1 VRPPSVPS
9 NEHHRGACRTHHH
22 LHRPDHPDQ
31 PLGLHPA
38 AHVELEFGSRVDF
51 RFTDALPADWL
62 RIDQT
67 SVAVYLASDR
77 FKDVYHLLQTENPA
91 FCTVGNFFGLQIGS
105 VHTELDLARGEP
117 TGEGYDDRSLE
128 AVVVRACAE
137 GLTGLES

>member
-1 VRPPSVPS
+1 MALAERITTYTARIIQT
-9 NEHHRGACRTHHH
+9 NYLDFTR
-22 LHRPDHPDQ
+22 L
-31 PLGLHPA
+31 LI
-38 AHVELEFGSRVDF
+38 VELEFGSRVDF
-51 RFTDALPADWL
+51 RFTDAVPADWL

-77 FKDVYHLLQTENPA
+77 YKDVYHLLQTENPV

-128 AVVVRACAE
+128 AVVVRARAE
-137 GLTGLES
+137 GLTGMES

>member
-1 VRPPSVPS
+1 MALAERI
-9 NEHHRGACRTHHH
+9 TTY
-22 LHRPDHPDQ
+22 
-31 PLGLHPA
+31 A
-38 AHVELEFGSRVDF
+38 ARIIQTNYLDFTRLLIVELEFGSRVDF
-51 RFTDALPADWL
+51 RFTDAVPADWL

-77 FKDVYHLLQTENPA
+77 YRTSTTCAEDPV

-128 AVVVRACAE
+128 AVVVRARAE
-137 GLTGLES
+137 GLTGMES